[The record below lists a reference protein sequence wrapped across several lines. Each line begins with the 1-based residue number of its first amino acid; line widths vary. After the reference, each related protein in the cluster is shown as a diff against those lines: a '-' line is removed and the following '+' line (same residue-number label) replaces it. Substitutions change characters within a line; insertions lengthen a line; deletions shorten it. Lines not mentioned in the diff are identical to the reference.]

1 MCKGR
6 TITISLNPKLIIRLK
21 RLAKAENRSLSNFV
35 ENKLSKLCR

>member
-1 MCKGR
+1 MKAK
-6 TITISLNPKLIIRLK
+6 TITVSLSAGLIALLK